1 MPKQSRLTREDI
13 SALSKIRPKTYFG
26 RFFTLAAYS
35 ADQNTKVAC
44 VVAKKNVRHA
54 TDRNTVKRRV
64 REIIRALLPTLPAGS
79 YIIYTKKKANE
90 ATFADIQADI
100 QGLLKQVKVLG

>member
-1 MPKQSRLTREDI
+1 MPKQSRLTREDF
-13 SALSKIRPKTYFG
+13 SSLSKNRPKTYFG
-26 RFFTLAAYS
+26 RFFTLAVYP

-64 REIIRALLPTLPAGS
+64 REVVRALLPALPAGS
-79 YIIYTKKKANE
+79 YVIYTKKKANE
-90 ATFADIQADI
+90 ATFADIQSDI
-100 QGLLKQVKVLG
+100 QDLLKQANALG